1 MIQTPTPKPLNGPL
15 RARINKL
22 AHSCALHYEAR
33 IRAALLAKVQTAR
46 DGGATFDQL
55 AAMVAGLEAVSH

>member
-1 MIQTPTPKPLNGPL
+1 MTKIPTPKPLNGPL

-22 AHSCALHYEAR
+22 AHSCALEHETR
-33 IRAALLAKVQTAR
+33 LRAALLKKVQTAR

-55 AAMVAGLEAVSH
+55 AALVEGFEGQ